1 MTITRRI
8 GRPLLSGIFVVGG
21 LDAARHPENKVKKA
35 ERVTQPLVQLAPD
48 GFPTDTETLV
58 RLNGIVQ
65 VAAGSALALGKFPRL
80 AALALIGSIIPTTVA
95 GHRFWEETDDEA
107 RAQQMVHF
115 LKNLGLLGGLIITA
129 ADTEG
134 APSLSWRA
142 KRKAHRVGQV
152 VSAGGMIAGSKVSKS
167 KRKARRRAARTASRV
182 TPAVV
187 ASAAGARRQAKR
199 SVDTVG
205 SQLHSG
211 ADRAGQL
218 IATGT
223 DLAGQLLSTGSE
235 RAGHVITTGT
245 DLAGQL
251 LSTGSE
257 RAGHVIATGSDRAG
271 QLLSTGTDRAGHVI
285 ATGTDLAGQLL
296 STGSERAGELV
307 AAAKSALPVG

>member
-8 GRPLLSGIFVVGG
+8 GRPLLSGIFIVGG

-35 ERVTQPLVQLAPD
+35 ERVTQPLVQLAPE

-58 RLNGIVQ
+58 RFNGIVQ
-65 VAAGSALALGKFPRL
+65 VAAGSALALGKFPRV

-95 GHRFWEETDDEA
+95 GHRFWEETDDDA

-142 KRKAHRVGQV
+142 KRNAHRLGQA
-152 VSAGGMIAGSKVSKS
+152 VSAGGMIAGSKVTKS
-167 KRKARRRAARTASRV
+167 KRKARRRAARTAGKV
-182 TPAVV
+182 TPVAVATA
-187 ASAAGARRQAKR
+187 ASARRQAKR

-211 ADRAGQL
+211 ADRAGHL

-223 DLAGQLLSTGSE
+223 DLAGHLLSTGS
-235 RAGHVITTGT
+235 
-245 DLAGQL
+245 
-251 LSTGSE
+251 
-257 RAGHVIATGSDRAG
+257 
-271 QLLSTGTDRAGHVI
+271 DRAGHVI
-285 ATGTDLAGQLL
+285 ATGTDRAGQLI
-296 STGSERAGELV
+296 STGSDRAGHVIATGTDRAGQLISAGSERAGELV
-307 AAAKSALPVG
+307 AAAKNALPVG